1 MYYVSFLFLSLSQL
15 HYRWSKTNRGTL
27 TDASVGFGVP
37 YPHQE
42 KDSTLRCWKQY
53 KSALNHGILRRLFQR
68 KKSIEVALVEPILNN
83 SIFLKLCFGINLRL
97 LCADFTGACQQLVS
111 VKLQKSIQPFR
122 PILHAHRNF
131 AFSPKLS
138 TVQIERY
145 DPLQI

>member
-97 LCADFTGACQQLVS
+97 LCAALILPGPVS
-111 VKLQKSIQPFR
+111 NSFPLNSKNPSSRFAQSSMLIG
-122 PILHAHRNF
+122 ILRSVRSSAQSR
-131 AFSPKLS
+131 
-138 TVQIERY
+138 
-145 DPLQI
+145 